1 MEDPHPIT
9 PIPPSLREN
18 LVAYLD
24 GELDESETLEVE
36 RTLTESAEIR
46 QEVEA
51 LARTWE
57 LLEQLPRVRAS
68 SEFTERTM
76 ASIQAASAV
85 EATQP
90 LIRPETKRKFWVIS
104 LLAGLAMCA
113 ALGFFLTNRGLP
125 EKSELL
131 MRNLPVIEQLDLYE
145 DVGDV
150 EFLKELGELGPLSE
164 APTTESSN
172 GSR

>member
-1 MEDPHPIT
+1 MEESTPIT
-9 PIPPSLREN
+9 PNLREN

-24 GELDESETLEVE
+24 GELDDSEALEVE

-85 EATQP
+85 EETQP
-90 LIRPETKRKFWVIS
+90 LLSPVVKRRIGLVS
-104 LLAGLAMCA
+104 LLGGLIVCA
-113 ALGFFLTNRGLP
+113 VSGFLFANRAIP
-125 EKSELL
+125 EQTETLL
-131 MRNLPVIEQLDLYE
+131 RDLPVIEQLELYE
-145 DVGDV
+145 EVGDAR
-150 EFLKELGELGPLSE
+150 FLLELEKLGPLSE
-164 APTTESSN
+164 APPAESPH

>member
-1 MEDPHPIT
+1 MEESTPIT
-9 PIPPSLREN
+9 PSLREN

-51 LARTWE
+51 LSRTWD
-57 LLEQLPRVRAS
+57 LLDQLPRVRAS

-85 EATQP
+85 ESTQP
-90 LIRPETKRKFWVIS
+90 LFGPEARRRIWLAS
-104 LLAGLAMCA
+104 LLAGLVACA

-125 EKSELL
+125 KKTEAL
-131 MRNLPVIEQLDLYE
+131 MRDLPVIEQVDLYE
-145 DVGDV
+145 EVGDV
-150 EFLKELGELGPLSE
+150 EFLRELEELGPLSE
-164 APTTESSN
+164 VPTAESPN
-172 GSR
+172 GSQ

>member
-1 MEDPHPIT
+1 MEEST
-9 PIPPSLREN
+9 PIPPNLREN

-24 GELDESETLEVE
+24 GELDDSDAAEVE

-51 LARTWE
+51 LARTWD

-85 EATQP
+85 EDAKP
-90 LIRPETKRKFWVIS
+90 RLSPAAKRKLWLGS
-104 LLAGLAMCA
+104 LLAGLVACA
-113 ALGFFLTNRGLP
+113 AAAFLFANRGIP
-125 EKSELL
+125 EQTETLL
-131 MRNLPVIEQLDLYE
+131 RDLPVIEELDLYE
-145 DVGDV
+145 EVGDV
-150 EFLKELGELGPLSE
+150 EFLKELKAIGPLSE
-164 APTTESSN
+164 APSAESSN
-172 GSR
+172 GNR